1 MVNVAEKDRRLRE
14 ISEAGKRQAE
24 ETLRKREDVLY
35 SEIMQTHKGTVDTYL
50 DWIMDNTVEKASRR
64 QATIMSNLRRN
75 KLDKPLEKFER
86 KFTNN
91 ETIIKD
97 LVHSFL
103 IPNV

>member
-1 MVNVAEKDRRLRE
+1 MVNVAEKDRRIRE
-14 ISEAGKRQAE
+14 IHEAGRRQAE
-24 ETLRKREDVLY
+24 ETLRNREDVLY
-35 SEIMQTHKGTVDTYL
+35 NEITLTHKGTVDTYL
-50 DWIMDNTVEKASRR
+50 DWIINNTVENASKR
-64 QATIMSNLRRN
+64 QATIMSNLRRS

-86 KFTNN
+86 QYTNN